1 MRATNSH
8 FILHIRVPAI
18 RCGWLYQTSGPRI
31 EWDLCNLGISKS
43 NEWGRLKKA
52 IAIKN
57 EWGDSKKTSVP
68 GLMYRFFRAHS
79 SRIDRYFLNGAPETI
94 VDTRFDALNKLL
106 SKIKLSSS
114 SFMCETSLNSNAE
127 KKEELNN
134 ESDLPTQ
141 PLPSLSPAWTCLQ
154 QEYSFRNKGFPR
166 EWGSGATMI

>member
-43 NEWGRLKKA
+43 NEWGRLTKA
-52 IAIKN
+52 IAIKY

-127 KKEELNN
+127 KKRNWITNLTFQLNHCLLYHWLELACN
-134 ESDLPTQ
+134 
-141 PLPSLSPAWTCLQ
+141 
-154 QEYSFRNKGFPR
+154 RNIVLGIKVFSR
-166 EWGSGATMI
+166 EWGSGAMMI